1 MNQPLGI
8 EDFFSLEAGEYL
20 DRLGALVAG
29 PAAPIA
35 DEVVRF
41 TRALRGSALMA
52 NQAPIARAA
61 SGLEHVLRSYRDGR
75 RPWDTALGDLARE
88 AVSMLRA
95 LVGRVRTWTPEDT
108 AQAERLAAQL
118 ESAAGGGVRPITAPM
133 PALSDT
139 GVRAFLARE
148 AAAVGSVLDQAAR
161 GTTSATSAEV
171 AQAILRRMQPL
182 RGLAALADYPP
193 LPELLDGVERTVAEL
208 TRLEI
213 QPASG
218 SARLGAAAI
227 ALARAARDV
236 AERGK
241 PDPEGAEFRRFAELL
256 KAPEQ
261 NEAPVVPIE
270 SLYFDGEEG
279 VVERHSMPRTPL
291 AAEMTAATVVS
302 RGEHLCQAADEIL
315 KATSAAQRD
324 VRLHVLLGDLRTLT
338 TDFPAGL
345 DLTVQAFAT
354 AARDAISRGAAA
366 PGYAR
371 FAALVTTAGELLRG
385 FTNVTQP
392 TTLAE
397 ALQPVL
403 GGLELL
409 GRTPAD
415 LGVTT
420 PRAAIVL
427 PEPEPEP
434 VPIDTLLDD
443 ESDVVP
449 IESLAPDEPE
459 PAVRSAPIAAR
470 ASAPAPVSSPDSD
483 GWDLASSFSLYESL
497 LAGGRA
503 SGGPAAAA
511 AVARPSRSEPIEE
524 AVVDIRALCYR
535 GRSAVDRAAE
545 VRQQLRVV
553 LSATVTPA
561 SIQPLVDELA
571 DLVELA
577 LAD

>member
-29 PAAPIA
+29 PAAPSA

-75 RPWDTALGDLARE
+75 RPWDTALADLARE
-88 AVSMLRA
+88 AVSTLRM
-95 LVGRVRTWTPEDT
+95 LVGRVRTWTTEDT
-108 AQAERLAAQL
+108 GQAERLATQL

-208 TRLEI
+208 SRLEI

-218 SARLGAAAI
+218 SARLGAAAT

-256 KAPEQ
+256 LAPEED
-261 NEAPVVPIE
+261 EAPVVPIE

-345 DLTVQAFAT
+345 DLPVQTFAT

-366 PGYAR
+366 SGYAR

-409 GRTPAD
+409 GRGTAD
-415 LGVTT
+415 LAATT
-420 PRAAIVL
+420 PRPAIVL
-427 PEPEPEP
+427 PEPEP
-434 VPIDTLLDD
+434 VPIDALLDD

-459 PAVRSAPIAAR
+459 PAVVPAPMVTR
-470 ASAPAPVSSPDSD
+470 ASSRAAISPPAPD

-511 AVARPSRSEPIEE
+511 SVAVPSVSEPIEE
-524 AVVDIRALCYR
+524 AVVDISALCYR

-545 VRQQLRVV
+545 VRQQLRIV